1 MNKLDL
7 PPFKELFPWWGGDL
21 QTIATAFLGAP
32 TNVAPHTSERMRFPV
47 SGDDTLLATLDRPVD
62 PKPYRPLVILIHGTP
77 GSETSPYMIR
87 MACYL
92 LMQGYC
98 VLRLNLRGAGDSR
111 AVCGGQYY
119 AGSSGDIRQLV
130 ALLPPELTQH
140 GIAAVGYSL
149 GGAILLKYLGEEG
162 SRAPI
167 CAAVTVSAP
176 IDLLGTCRNLM
187 SFRNGLYH
195 WYVFSRMKAEATK
208 EGARLTCLERANI
221 EASRTLWQYDDLFT
235 APRNGFRGAADY
247 YAECSAVNFL
257 SGIRT
262 PTLLITSLD
271 DPWVPGGAY
280 SGNYWRSNES
290 LSVQPLLSP
299 RGGHVG
305 FHGVGDSHPWSD
317 LAAAQFLANLA

>member
-1 MNKLDL
+1 
-7 PPFKELFPWWGGDL
+7 
-21 QTIATAFLGAP
+21 
-32 TNVAPHTSERMRFPV
+32 
-47 SGDDTLLATLDRPVD
+47 
-62 PKPYRPLVILIHGTP
+62 
-77 GSETSPYMIR
+77 MIR
-87 MACYL
+87 MACHL

-119 AGSSGDIRQLV
+119 AGSSGDIRELV

-167 CAAVTVSAP
+167 CAAATVSAP
-176 IDLLGTCRNLM
+176 IDLLGTCRTLM

-195 WYVFSRMKAEATK
+195 WYVFSRMKGEATE

-221 EASRTLWQYDDLFT
+221 ETSRTLWQYDDLFT

-280 SGNYWRSNES
+280 SGYWRSNKS

-299 RGGHVG
+299 KGGHVG
-305 FHGVGDSHPWSD
+305 FHGVGASHPWSD
-317 LAAAQFLANLA
+317 LAAAEFLANLA